1 MPSRRRAARNRASF
15 TWWRRASA
23 AAPARLDRRPL
34 IRTPSRV
41 GLGFSSNDGGR
52 QMALIIIADN
62 PLNEINI
69 AKELLPPSL
78 DAVVA
83 RHGSPEFKAAL
94 ADAVCLVGFG
104 DGTMDDAFYKS
115 APNLKLVQ
123 LLSAGYDRCDI
134 EAARRAGVPICNN
147 GGANS
152 TAVSEH
158 ALLLM
163 LAVCRRVV
171 WQHTNV
177 AAGRWRGNNVDD
189 VKLYELKG
197 RTLGI
202 VGLGT
207 IGKKTARLAQA
218 FGMNVQYYDVARL
231 SEEQADALDV
241 RFSLFEEVLRTS
253 DIVSL
258 HVPLSAQTR
267 HMMGTAQFRLM
278 KPSAYLINT
287 CRGPVV
293 DEPALIEALSVGTI
307 AGAGLDVFDQE
318 PPPPNNPLFALPN
331 VILTAHFAGPTW
343 DNQYTRFRNGFDNCQ
358 RVIRGE
364 KPLWVIPELQE
375 LVA

>member
-1 MPSRRRAARNRASF
+1 VSK
-15 TWWRRASA
+15 
-23 AAPARLDRRPL
+23 
-34 IRTPSRV
+34 
-41 GLGFSSNDGGR
+41 
-52 QMALIIIADN
+52 IIIADN
-62 PLNEINI
+62 PLNEIAI
-69 AKELLPPSL
+69 ALELLPQGI

-83 RHGSPEFKAAL
+83 RHGTHEFNAAL

-104 DGTMDDAFYKS
+104 DGTMDDAFYRM
-115 APNLKLVQ
+115 APRLKLVQ

-134 EAARRAGVPICNN
+134 GAARRAGVPICNN

-158 ALLLM
+158 AILLM
-163 LAVCRRVV
+163 LATCRRIV
-171 WQHTNV
+171 WQHANV

-202 VGLGT
+202 VGLGS

-218 FGMNVQYYDVARL
+218 FGMAVQYYDVIRL
-231 SEEQADALDV
+231 TEERADDLGV
-241 RFSLFEEVLRTS
+241 RFALLDELLRTS

-258 HVPLSAQTR
+258 HVPLLAATR
-267 HMMGTAQFRLM
+267 HMISTAQFKLM
-278 KPSAYLINT
+278 KPTAYLINT

-293 DEPALIEALSVGTI
+293 DEAALIEALSNGII
-307 AGAGLDVFDQE
+307 AGAGLDVFDKE
-318 PPPPNNPLFALPN
+318 PPPADNPLFTLPN
-331 VILTAHFAGPTW
+331 VTLTAHFAGPTW

-364 KPLWVIPELQE
+364 PPLWVIPELQE
-375 LVA
+375 LIGR